1 VSVWLVASCI
11 CCCIFGCR
19 FIRLILFGK
28 GGIIEHFTEQ
38 ALYRIISYQAFGD
51 QQIFGGERE
60 KKEIVWGNL
69 GGVFRSGLRGCRK
82 WENFDSGVRVIIQNF
97 PLVILFNFISIV
109 VI

>member
-1 VSVWLVASCI
+1 
-11 CCCIFGCR
+11 
-19 FIRLILFGK
+19 LFGK